1 MQIQQGHNGHR
12 STVAV
17 AMASQSSKAWLSSSA
32 LSETALMMAGLTAAS
47 FSTLSVS
54 PTPHEMLSLFHDACG
69 CGALAKLLDLDSPFS
84 GPNLPCCCCKR
95 ALASMPPMALASLCK
110 PESRIRLVAC
120 LSKRA
125 GSHKPGT
132 VLTCKEFCPLNTAHP
147 THCASEQGLC
157 SLIFE
162 LGFLIFVSVFLAVL
176 GFELRSHVPRPNNR
190 DFESFII
197 NKSLCRNGHWNTGV
211 ISGTCLP

>member
-69 CGALAKLLDLDSPFS
+69 CGALAKLLDLDSLFS
-84 GPNLPCCCCKR
+84 GPNLPCCCCER
-95 ALASMPPMALASLCK
+95 ALASMPPIALTSRSTALLLPHCVSLRAASDLLRVC
-110 PESRIRLVAC
+110 PNAQAHTSLVQ
-120 LSKRA
+120 S
-125 GSHKPGT
+125 
-132 VLTCKEFCPLNTAHP
+132 
-147 THCASEQGLC
+147 
-157 SLIFE
+157 
-162 LGFLIFVSVFLAVL
+162 
-176 GFELRSHVPRPNNR
+176 
-190 DFESFII
+190 
-197 NKSLCRNGHWNTGV
+197 
-211 ISGTCLP
+211 